1 MAENK
6 KKTIG
11 QQQTSWSP
19 LAWGLVMGIVFGF
32 LLQKGGVTKY
42 DVILGQLLLTDF
54 TMVKI
59 ILTAILTGM
68 IGIYAMKSLGWV
80 ELSVKSGSWGMNGIG
95 GLIFGVGFALLGYCP
110 GTIAGAIGNG
120 SLDAMVGGLAGIWIG
135 SGLFAALYPKL
146 RSGILKKGDF
156 GDLTLPKLFKVN
168 DWVVVIPAAV
178 LIVVVLIWI
187 EMAGL

>member
-54 TMVKI
+54 TVVKI

-68 IGIYAMKSLGWV
+68 IGIYGMKSLGWV

-120 SLDAMVGGLAGIWIG
+120 SLDALVGGLAGIWIG